1 MIDYHLKRERGR
13 GGSFGIG
20 RPRSRGWKN
29 IGRSWTKRVGDLE
42 NWTILMDAICVSS
55 LNMNPI
61 LVTIVMELIFCRCSC
76 TNFLY
81 FGCTCL
87 RSPLAVIFTAV
98 GRMFVMKRL

>member
-1 MIDYHLKRERGR
+1 M
-13 GGSFGIG
+13 
-20 RPRSRGWKN
+20 N

-61 LVTIVMELIFCRCSC
+61 LVAIVMELIFCWYSC

-87 RSPLAVIFTAV
+87 RSLLAFIFTAV
-98 GRMFVMKRL
+98 GRMFVMKR